1 MKEWAQMRVSGFLG
15 FIHKL
20 VMFITWPLRH
30 WKFLLISLLIVAA
43 IVIAVPLISGTKFVE
58 IPSWY
63 KAKMTHPFLTVLKNN
78 VTNITQSTEQKINES
93 VNSVKDKVEQIAPE
107 IIKTEAEEEN
117 KKEKIRFT
125 AWNVAKFNKTKY
137 QQPKS
142 KKQKITL
149 KSPTFAELK
158 EETASKQEKM
168 AEPIINEDEQEA
180 PTKPYYD
187 GNLADYYTV
196 RRDLDLIYLT
206 ESEKLYGQVDV
217 VGANSLYINN
227 TYIYLYGIYTNP
239 NIYNEQAARL
249 YLEKLIDN
257 KAVHCDVVAYSV
269 QSQTPTALCFI
280 DGKLINQELVDAQ
293 YAANIALK

>member
-1 MKEWAQMRVSGFLG
+1 MKEWVEMRMSGFSGL
-15 FIHKL
+15 IHKL
-20 VMFITWPLRH
+20 VMLITWPLRH
-30 WKFLLISLLIVAA
+30 WKFLLISILVLVIVA
-43 IVIAVPLISGTKFVE
+43 VAVPLISGAKLTE
-58 IPSWY
+58 IPAWY
-63 KAKMTHPFLTVLKNN
+63 QAKMTHPFLTVIKNN
-78 VTNITQSTEQKINES
+78 VANITQSTEQKISES
-93 VNSVKDKVEQIAPE
+93 VNSVKDKVQQIAPE
-107 IIKTEAEEEN
+107 VIKPAVKEEN

-125 AWNVAKFNKTKY
+125 SWNVAKFNKAKY
-137 QQPKS
+137 QQQKS
-142 KKQKITL
+142 KKQKVTL

-158 EETASKQEKM
+158 EETASKQENM
-168 AEPIINEDEQEA
+168 AEQVMDEAQQEA
-180 PTKPYYD
+180 TTQPYYD

-239 NIYNEQAARL
+239 DIYNEQAARL

-257 KAVHCDVVAYSV
+257 QPVHCDVVAYSV

-280 DGKLINQELVDAQ
+280 EGKLINQELVDAQ